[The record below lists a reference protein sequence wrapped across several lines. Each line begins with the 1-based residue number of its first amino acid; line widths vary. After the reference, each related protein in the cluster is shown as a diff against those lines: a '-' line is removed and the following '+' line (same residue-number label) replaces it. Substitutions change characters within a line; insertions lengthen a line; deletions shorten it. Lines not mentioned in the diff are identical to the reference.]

1 MRVINFTNHLH
12 AFPEHSQAPPMNLE
26 LALSTR
32 MAIRA
37 AAVAAAAVLVGRIP
51 GLDRPYWI
59 ILTAVVLVYETAGE
73 SIKRAGQRLLMTL
86 LGCLA
91 GGLLYRFAAPV
102 PVLRWAILLGGIYM
116 AVYFRSNPRGAV
128 YAPMI
133 FFVSVY
139 VVFVF
144 ALVGGWTA
152 QLFLTRAYDTAIGCA
167 LALAGSLFVLPLRAG
182 RQLVDDLEQFWQSC
196 RRYFD
201 KSISSLSAAAPLP
214 TSEDRQ
220 ILLKQLEQLKTRS
233 RNSAY
238 EGMPG
243 RKSRQRQQNLV
254 DGTEAMSR
262 HLLAFG
268 AVIGAGLPLDA
279 RPQLLDLLEKT
290 VETMRKDLDRLTI
303 APAPASGEVLA
314 GEKSADMVYP
324 QAVQKLIATEKDRG
338 QLLQM
343 GPAIYHLS
351 QARLFLQTLVN

>member
-1 MRVINFTNHLH
+1 
-12 AFPEHSQAPPMNLE
+12 MNLA
-26 LALSTR
+26 LAPSTR
-32 MAIRA
+32 MAVRA
-37 AAVAAAAVLVGRIP
+37 AAVAAAAVLVGHLP

-73 SIKRAGQRLLMTL
+73 SIKLAGQRLLMTL

-91 GGLLYRFAAPV
+91 GWFLYRFAAPV
-102 PVLRWAILLGGIYM
+102 PVLRWAILLGGIFL

-144 ALVGGWTA
+144 ALVGGWTG
-152 QLFLTRAYDTAIGCA
+152 QLFFTRAYDTAIGCV

-182 RQLVDDLEQFWQSC
+182 SQLVDDLERFWTAC

-201 KSISSLSAAAPLP
+201 TSIASLQEEGPLP

-220 ILLKQLEQLKTRS
+220 ALLKQLEQLKTRS

-238 EGMPG
+238 EGWPG
-243 RKSRQRQQNLV
+243 RKSRRRQQSLV
-254 DGTEAMSR
+254 DGSEAMSR

-268 AVIGAGLPLDA
+268 SVIGAGLSLDA
-279 RPQLLDLLEKT
+279 RPQLLGLLEKT
-290 VETMRKDLDRLTI
+290 IQAMHRDLDRLMV
-303 APAPASGEVLA
+303 APPPAASASVLA
-314 GEKSADMVYP
+314 GDKTADMVYA
-324 QAVQKLIATEKDRG
+324 QAVQSLVATEKNRG

-343 GPAIYHLS
+343 GPAIYHLG
-351 QARLFLQTLVN
+351 QARRFLQTLVD